1 MKNIKDFLFEQLNDA
16 ANVSEA
22 YITESEVKSEKDFR
36 EYAENK
42 FKEVFGD
49 ELDEK
54 EMNDTIDGLINDNQE
69 LVDAGEWG
77 ELVGML
83 NKSFT
88 PKSNKE

>member
-1 MKNIKDFLFEQLNDA
+1 MKNITDFINEALNSETIMEGK
-16 ANVSEA
+16 VS
-22 YITESEVKSEKDFR
+22 SEKDFR
-36 EYAENK
+36 EYAEKK

-54 EMNDTIDGLINDNQE
+54 EMNDTIDGLLNDNTE

-83 NKSFT
+83 NKSFA
-88 PKSNKE
+88 PKSNKNE

>member
-1 MKNIKDFLFEQLNDA
+1 MKNITDFLLEQLTA
-16 ANVSEA
+16 ETT
-22 YITESEVKSEKDFR
+22 TEVADVNEGKIESEKDFR

-54 EMNDTIDGLINDNQE
+54 EMNDTIDGLIKDNKE

-83 NKSFT
+83 NKSFA
-88 PKSNKE
+88 K

>member
-1 MKNIKDFLFEQLNDA
+1 MKNITDFINEALANETIEANEQF
-16 ANVSEA
+16 
-22 YITESEVKSEKDFR
+22 ITEGEVKSEKDFR

-54 EMNDTIDGLINDNQE
+54 EMNDTIDGLLKDNKE

-83 NKSFT
+83 NKSFA
-88 PKSNKE
+88 K

>member
-1 MKNIKDFLFEQLNDA
+1 MKNITDFINEHLNET
-16 ANVSEA
+16 NVVVEA
-22 YITESEVKSEKDFR
+22 KETIKSEKDFR
-36 EYAENK
+36 DYAENK

-54 EMNDTIDGLINDNQE
+54 EMNDTIDGLLKDNKE

-83 NKSFT
+83 NKSFA
-88 PKSNKE
+88 N